1 MQRLDRAMAAGSEG
15 PAAIRLT
22 LWERIAIL
30 SPVRR
35 AAVIALAIV
44 LLAAAGLAAE
54 EVVRGVIEGRPV
66 EVKVKIGTEPPVILP
81 SPTTPAAET
90 PSTTGTAKTVMVAG
104 TVTMSSSGGGKAF
117 TPDQLEDLDALIA
130 QKKYELIRT
139 AETPLGTERFYR
151 FIFSDGTAK
160 DWPFYLPL
168 EGVTSLDDYNEKHA
182 AYEAR
187 RQAAMH
193 KALAAGRYRLINVDL
208 SPLHRCLD
216 LATGKTIRV
225 QKVVL
230 PDGRE
235 MAVATEVQTPAIP
248 PGATE
253 FTETQYETTWQQH
266 LDAIKA
272 GRRKLLDAECV
283 KSYWYEMT
291 LEDGSK
297 TIMSIGGD
305 QPLPEKLPAAPKA
318 P

>member
-1 MQRLDRAMAAGSEG
+1 
-15 PAAIRLT
+15 
-22 LWERIAIL
+22 
-30 SPVRR
+30 
-35 AAVIALAIV
+35 
-44 LLAAAGLAAE
+44 
-54 EVVRGVIEGRPV
+54 
-66 EVKVKIGTEPPVILP
+66 
-81 SPTTPAAET
+81 
-90 PSTTGTAKTVMVAG
+90 
-104 TVTMSSSGGGKAF
+104 MSSSGAGGKAF
-117 TPDQLEDLDALIA
+117 TPAQLDELDALIA

-139 AETPLGTERFYR
+139 SETPLGTERLYR
-151 FIFSDGTAK
+151 FVFSDRTAK
-160 DWPFYLPL
+160 EWPFYLPL

-187 RQAAMH
+187 RQEAMH

-208 SPLHRCLD
+208 LPLHRCLD
-216 LATGKTIRV
+216 VATGKTIRV

-235 MAVATEVQTPAIP
+235 MAVATEVRTPAIP

-272 GRRKLLDAECV
+272 GRRKLLDAMIV

-297 TIMSIGGD
+297 TILSIGGNE
-305 QPLPEKLPAAPKA
+305 PLPDKPPPAPKG